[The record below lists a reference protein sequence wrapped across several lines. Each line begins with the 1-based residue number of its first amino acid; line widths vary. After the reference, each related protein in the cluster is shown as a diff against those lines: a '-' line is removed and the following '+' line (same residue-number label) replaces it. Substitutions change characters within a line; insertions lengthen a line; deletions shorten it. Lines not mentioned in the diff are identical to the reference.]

1 MTTIFSTFFHTLAD
15 FLETPSNELPKTPR
29 YGWIPDVPDRRDDY
43 IPHYPTDSD
52 DEYVVRPPSKPE
64 TESETNND
72 PSSTTLDL
80 RLNMPA
86 IYDDHGL
93 GCSTVSALATLLE
106 FHQLQE
112 DPESD
117 YEPSRLFWY
126 YAIRVLRGT
135 ERSDSGASF
144 RDAWKV
150 LNQEGICDEIDWPFQ
165 PNMYLAA
172 PYWSCYESESQSTPV
187 VYKRVPHT
195 MDAIKYCL
203 KNNMPIAFG
212 MSIYASFESETTR
225 RTGQVSLP
233 ACCRDLKQGNDGS
246 SNEETSDNITK
257 TEEEDVHLGGHALVL
272 VGFNDETNVFIVRNS
287 QGTKWGD
294 NGYAY
299 IPYEYILNPMLCRD
313 FWVLESKSDSVTQEA
328 TCETTSSH
336 SQDAGIEL
344 PRIFKELIER
354 VRR

>member
-1 MTTIFSTFFHTLAD
+1 MSTIFSKFFHTLAE
-15 FLETPSNELPKTPR
+15 FLETPYTERRTAPR
-29 YGWIPDVPDRRDDY
+29 YGWIPDVPDRRDAY

-52 DEYVVRPPSKPE
+52 EECVVHSPSKCEAEFEP
-64 TESETNND
+64 NKD
-72 PSSTTLDL
+72 ASSTTLDL

-86 IYDDHGL
+86 VYDDQGL

-112 DPESD
+112 NPESD

-135 ERSDSGASF
+135 ERSDCGASF

-150 LNQEGICDEIDWPFQ
+150 LNQEGICDEIDWPFH
-165 PNMYLAA
+165 PNMHSAA

-203 KNNMPIAFG
+203 KNSMPIAFG
-212 MSIYASFESETTR
+212 MSVYASFESETTR

-233 ACCRDLKQGNDGS
+233 ACCRDLTQSKDCPSDKTNGDDIAEAEVNDA
-246 SNEETSDNITK
+246 
-257 TEEEDVHLGGHALVL
+257 HLGGHALVL

-313 FWVLESKSDSVTQEA
+313 FWVLVSKTDSVTQEA
-328 TCETTSSH
+328 TCETTSSQ
-336 SQDAGIEL
+336 SPDTGIEL
-344 PRIFKELIER
+344 PRIFQELLER
-354 VRR
+354 VRS

>member
-1 MTTIFSTFFHTLAD
+1 MSTIFSKFFHSLAD
-15 FLETPSNELPKTPR
+15 FLEMPCNERLTVPR
-29 YGWIPDVPDRRDDY
+29 YGWIPDVPDRRDAY

-52 DEYVVRPPSKPE
+52 EEYVVRPPSKPE
-64 TESETNND
+64 KESESTND
-72 PSSTTLDL
+72 TVLDL

-86 IYDDHGL
+86 VYDDQGL

-112 DPESD
+112 NPESD

-150 LNQEGICDEIDWPFQ
+150 LNQEGICDEIDWPFH
-165 PNMYLAA
+165 PNMHSAA
-172 PYWSCYESESQSTPV
+172 PYWSCYESESQSIPV

-212 MSIYASFESETTR
+212 MSIYASFESEVTR
-225 RTGQVSLP
+225 RTGKVTLP
-233 ACCRDLKQGNDGS
+233 ACCRDLTQNKDIQSDETDSND
-246 SNEETSDNITK
+246 TTK
-257 TEEEDVHLGGHALVL
+257 TNMNDVHLGGHALVL
-272 VGFNDETNVFIVRNS
+272 VGFNDEKKVFIVRNS

-299 IPYEYILNPMLCRD
+299 IPYAYILNPMLCRD
-313 FWVLESKSDSVTQEA
+313 FWVLESNTDSVTQKPLD
-328 TCETTSSH
+328 ETANHLPPQNT
-336 SQDAGIEL
+336 GIEL
-344 PRIFKELIER
+344 PVIFQELLER
-354 VRR
+354 VRS